1 MPHAIAR
8 IAKLNSGNIASNE
21 QHTKRAR
28 ETPNANPEI
37 QNIRFIGQ
45 PETKDSPTLD
55 SIVRERIGE
64 QTIRKNAVLCVEML
78 LTASPEY
85 FRPDDPG
92 KAGSYQP
99 QRLEDFQKSVHQWLD
114 KQYGDRIV
122 RAELHLDEATP
133 HIHAYLVPL
142 DERGKLNCRGLFGG
156 REKLSKFQD
165 SYAEALAPLGLER
178 GIKGSR
184 AKHTDIK
191 QYYAAVNKE
200 PDLTL
205 DMATIQH
212 QLADRKRA
220 IKEKEV
226 LKITAKA
233 LASDQEVLQ
242 QRLRDLETRVN
253 SQHRELENWKIK
265 YTELASKV
273 RDLPLEKVAYELG
286 LNPDPK
292 DKHKWQ
298 NEDHIINITGS
309 KFYDWK
315 ELFGG
320 GGAIDLVMHVSECD
334 FKQSV
339 AWLNDRFGEGA
350 TLEAVTYKARE
361 IIQSSPVLEF
371 TPPVP
376 EESKWQDVRKYLTR
390 SRKLPSGLVDA
401 LHKEGLVYADYK
413 QNAVFIRRSIPLNNA
428 TQISPRLPLSAS
440 PRQSSLVNP
449 KGNEITGATLR
460 GTAGEDNT
468 FKGLAKGTKR
478 SEGWFYFQ
486 QGGQSSD
493 QIKRAVLV
501 ESPIDAM
508 SIAVLDRND
517 SRRTIYLSTDGAGQ
531 VPNEFLRQ
539 LPKKSVIV
547 AYDNDEPGNLMAQRT
562 LSQLPTAVRKL
573 PKAIDWN
580 SDLVNRFNW
589 SKSSRNNEIQKQSR
603 HEQKRDRGLSL

>member
-8 IAKLNSGNIASNE
+8 IAKLNSGNIASSE
-21 QHTKRAR
+21 QHTKRVR

-45 PETKDSPTLD
+45 PETRDCPTLD
-55 SIVRERIGE
+55 TIVRERIGE

-85 FRPDDPG
+85 FRPDDPS
-92 KAGSYQP
+92 KAGYYQP
-99 QRLEDFQKSVHQWLD
+99 QRLEDFQQTVHQWLD
-114 KQYGDRIV
+114 EKYGDRIV

-184 AKHTDIK
+184 AKHTSVK

-212 QLADRKRA
+212 QLADRTRA

-233 LASDQEVLQ
+233 LAKEKEVLQ
-242 QRLRDLETRVN
+242 QRLRDLETRVHTQN
-253 SQHRELENWKIK
+253 RELERWKTK

-273 RDLPLEKVAYELG
+273 RDLPLEKVVYELG
-286 LNPDPK
+286 LDPDSK

-315 ELFGG
+315 HLKGG
-320 GGAIDLVMHVSECD
+320 GGAIDLVMHVRNCD
-334 FKQSV
+334 FKQAV

-350 TLEAVTYKARE
+350 TLDAVTYKTRE
-361 IIQSSPVLEF
+361 IIQTETIPKF

-376 EESKWQDVRKYLTR
+376 EESKWLAVKKYLTR

-401 LHKEGLVYADYK
+401 LHQKGLIYADDK
-413 QNAVFIRRSIPLNNA
+413 QNAVFIRRSLDER
-428 TQISPRLPLSAS
+428 TGR
-440 PRQSSLVNP
+440 
-449 KGNEITGATLR
+449 GNLAVSTRELGSQITGATLR

-486 QGGQSSD
+486 QGGQSPD

-508 SIAVLDRND
+508 SFAVLDRNE
-517 SRRTIYLSTDGAGQ
+517 SRRTIYISTDGAGSI
-531 VPNEFLRQ
+531 PKEFLRQ
-539 LPKKSVIV
+539 LPNKSVIV

-562 LSQLPTAVRKL
+562 LSQLPNAVAQT

-580 SDLVNRFNW
+580 EELLNRFNW
-589 SKSSRNNEIQKQSR
+589 SNPSRINEIPRQPQLER
-603 HEQKRDRGLSL
+603 KRDGGLSL